1 MNQLVDKCLNLAD
14 QMAQEINGDLFYV
27 PDEDLQQC
35 LNFLSEDNLFEVAS
49 EIAQLAH
56 FYN

>member
-27 PDEDLQQC
+27 PDEDIQHH
-35 LNFLSEDNLFEVAS
+35 LNFLTEDNLCEVAS

>member
-1 MNQLVDKCLNLAD
+1 MNQLVGKCLNLAD

-27 PDEDLQQC
+27 PDEDVQECMKYLT
-35 LNFLSEDNLFEVAS
+35 EDNLHEVAS

>member
-1 MNQLVDKCLNLAD
+1 MYNLVDKCLDLAG

-27 PDEDLQQC
+27 PDEDVQECMKYLT
-35 LNFLSEDNLFEVAS
+35 EDNLHEVAS

-56 FYN
+56 WFN